1 MLLKSHRGRLTAEK
15 YLNAVLKLRGSF
27 PTIYCMKQNIKL
39 AQGEK
44 KERETVVE
52 SNTEVPQES
61 TLPSSWRPPPK
72 PTTEVQL
79 SVLQHLHLHHLTLTP
94 GALPAC
100 LHRDLS
106 TTLPRSSSTWGLRT
120 RKTPKKQDQPC
131 LIYFFFN
138 YYLWGHQE
146 DHQVEEQKSG
156 WGDSFAA
163 TVPARSSP
171 SSMQVITCAL
181 FTLVSLPISSS
192 ASEAADSCPTVC
204 ECSEWKTQSTISC
217 FDIDILPRFPASTE
231 TL

>member
-1 MLLKSHRGRLTAEK
+1 
-15 YLNAVLKLRGSF
+15 
-27 PTIYCMKQNIKL
+27 MKQNIKL

-131 LIYFFFN
+131 LIYFF
-138 YYLWGHQE
+138 LIIICE
-146 DHQVEEQKSG
+146 DIKRTIRWRNRSLVGGIVSQRQCRR
-156 WGDSFAA
+156 AA
-163 TVPARSSP
+163 LHPACR
-171 SSMQVITCAL
+171 
-181 FTLVSLPISSS
+181 
-192 ASEAADSCPTVC
+192 
-204 ECSEWKTQSTISC
+204 W
-217 FDIDILPRFPASTE
+217 
-231 TL
+231 

>member
-1 MLLKSHRGRLTAEK
+1 M
-15 YLNAVLKLRGSF
+15 
-27 PTIYCMKQNIKL
+27 
-39 AQGEK
+39 
-44 KERETVVE
+44 E

-100 LHRDLS
+100 LPAQRPEHHTPAQLLHLRITHQKNTQKTRPALS
-106 TTLPRSSSTWGLRT
+106 DIL
-120 RKTPKKQDQPC
+120 
-131 LIYFFFN
+131 FFN